1 MANLESFAPLFIY
14 MYMKIWR
21 GLSNNPN
28 AHAKVKQFIINIDNK
43 IGKNPKNLGI
53 EPNDILG
60 IIVHILQ
67 LLKTYE
73 AAIALIF
80 IYNAYRGLLY
90 STAAVYIKCNFP
102 ARCFG
107 TLMGVFRITMGVF
120 SLINIGLTEI
130 LTTYDVEGF
139 NWIVIAL
146 GVLVVLTISFPILAI
161 YNKRK
166 PTEKILFKEVT
177 NSQISDETESDN
189 SLWNFSKLQKKCF
202 LWKINDLLHRIELNW
217 IHQDSVVGY
226 LGTTFLSLKN
236 KNVARNEPY
245 LNVFLTRSHPI

>member
-1 MANLESFAPLFIY
+1 MLTSKLL
-14 MYMKIWR
+14 KI
-21 GLSNNPN
+21 L
-28 AHAKVKQFIINIDNK
+28 
-43 IGKNPKNLGI
+43 KNLGI
-53 EPNDILG
+53 KPINILG

-107 TLMGVFRITMGVF
+107 TLMGVFRISIGVF

-139 NWIVIAL
+139 NWIAIAF
-146 GVLVVLTISFPILAI
+146 GVLVALTISFPILAI

-166 PTEKILFKEVT
+166 PAEKTLFEEVT

-189 SLWNFSKLQKKCF
+189 SICKWNFALLQK
-202 LWKINDLLHRIELNW
+202 
-217 IHQDSVVGY
+217 
-226 LGTTFLSLKN
+226 
-236 KNVARNEPY
+236 
-245 LNVFLTRSHPI
+245 